1 MPPRVQEL
9 LQQRNVQIAVGVAIL
24 VIFVVLGFAMFG
36 GGGGPKDPGKAQVK
50 GDQLEIAK
58 VDSVGKAIEIQ
69 ALMARQGLAINK
81 TQVDNNI
88 SLSLQSGATEEERDR
103 AVIALVQSGL
113 MDRNVGLEAFDK
125 GDLTASREEK
135 RIKLVRA
142 QQGELARLI
151 RKIDPIED
159 STVSLSIPE
168 NSLFRSQQKPMSA
181 SVQVQI
187 PSGTRLDRDK
197 VRAIINLVSGSIPGL
212 DAQHVALVDTNGN
225 TYNSVLDA
233 GSELNDKLEEQ
244 DGYMKQKVASQ
255 LDKLVG
261 PGNYVVTVSTMLR
274 EATRETMSQTY
285 DPDRA
290 VVQSKQT
297 FNENLNAK
305 SRQDNGSVGG
315 PASSFLPTT
324 LTTSG
329 SGGSNRD
336 YDRNG
341 TEVTYE
347 NTRTQTVETAVPGM
361 IEDISMAVTI
371 DRNHYPNSMDGKDLQ
386 RLLARAASPKVDPNN
401 VSVATVDFQTPT
413 LALTGGGGVGKS
425 SGGNDFSWIY
435 WAAGSLIACVL
446 LLVVM
451 SILKSGGGQG
461 SIEMEATHR
470 ELQEL
475 KEMAAQQQAD
485 LLAQKRQTQQLLES
499 QQNQIAAPV
508 DTHQQLAQQQANQLK
523 QTLSELRET
532 VAEEGLE
539 SEDLDLPI
547 RSWIESS

>member
-9 LQQRNVQIAVGVAIL
+9 LQQRNVQIAVGAAIL
-24 VIFVVLGFAMFG
+24 VIIVVLGFAIFG
-36 GGGGPKDPGKAQVK
+36 GGGASKDPGKAQVK
-50 GDQLEIAK
+50 ADQLEIAK
-58 VDSVGKAIEIQ
+58 VDSMGKAIEIQ
-69 ALMARQGLAINK
+69 ALMARQGLSIDK
-81 TQVDNNI
+81 VQTDNNI
-88 SLSLQSGATEEERDR
+88 SLKLPQGATEEERDR
-103 AVIALVQSGL
+103 AVISLVQSGL

-159 STVSLSIPE
+159 ATVSLSIPE

-187 PSGTRLDRDK
+187 PSGTRIERDK

-285 DPDRA
+285 DPNNA
-290 VVQSKQT
+290 VVASKQT

-305 SRQDNGSVGG
+305 SRQENGTVGG
-315 PASSFLPTT
+315 PASSFIPST
-324 LTTSG
+324 LVNGG

-336 YDRNG
+336 YDRSG

-347 NTRTQTVETAVPGM
+347 NTRVQTVETAVPGM

-371 DRNHYPNSMDGKDLQ
+371 DRNHYPNSMDAKDLQ
-386 RLLARAASPKVDPNN
+386 RLLARAASPKVDPSN

-413 LALTGGGGVGKS
+413 LALSGGGSGKS
-425 SGGNDFSWIY
+425 SGGSDFSWIY

-451 SILKSGGGQG
+451 SILRSGSGQG

-499 QQNQIAAPV
+499 QQKQIAAPV
-508 DTHQQLAQQQANQLK
+508 DTQQQLAQQQANQLK